1 MKKIALALA
10 LGLVLV
16 GGAYADED
24 SSPAERGVNVAVQGT
39 KNLLG
44 LALKGVH
51 VVFHGVET
59 VIGIGIDLTHSG
71 LKVLEIPFSNGKP
84 LVEES

>member
-1 MKKIALALA
+1 MKKIALALV
-10 LGLVLV
+10 LGLVMTGSV
-16 GGAYADED
+16 YAE
-24 SSPAERGVNVAVQGT
+24 SPVEKTVNTAVQGT

-59 VIGIGIDLTHSG
+59 VVGVGIDLTHSG

-84 LVEES
+84 LVDEA